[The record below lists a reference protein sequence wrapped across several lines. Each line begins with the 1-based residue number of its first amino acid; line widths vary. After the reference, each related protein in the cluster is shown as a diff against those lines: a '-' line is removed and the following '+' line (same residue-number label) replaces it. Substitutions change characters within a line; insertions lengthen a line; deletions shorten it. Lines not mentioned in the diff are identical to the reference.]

1 MRGVLVLGLLLGLL
15 CACDRPRWARH
26 DPGTQPTAAD
36 MTPPP
41 KKAPPPNS
49 PQSAPDVEAWA
60 AGFMGKPIRGSF
72 AKDGACLGNLDQLSL
87 RYAGPAPGSKVI
99 GWGWD
104 LAARRGVEQVL
115 LADEAGL
122 VIGAGSG
129 GSPRLDVPPVMP
141 VVTSKTTGW
150 QATTS
155 KVSGRVI
162 AFGLTDGGTAIC
174 ALGQIEL

>member
-1 MRGVLVLGLLLGLL
+1 MRRVLALGLLLGLL

-26 DPGTQPTAAD
+26 DPGSQPTAAD
-36 MTPPP
+36 MPPAP
-41 KKAPPPNS
+41 GKAPPLAS
-49 PQSAPDVEAWA
+49 PQSAPAVEAWA
-60 AGFMGKPIRGSF
+60 AGFLGKPIRGSF
-72 AKDGACLGNLDQLSL
+72 TKEGACLGNLDLLSL
-87 RYAGPAPGSKVI
+87 RYAGPAPGSQVI

-104 LAARRGVEQVL
+104 LAARRAVERVL

-122 VIGAGSG
+122 VVGAGSG
-129 GSPRLDVPPVMP
+129 GSPRPDVPRVIPA
-141 VVTSKTTGW
+141 VTSKTTGW

-162 AFGLTDGGTAIC
+162 AFGLVAGGTAVC